1 MRLIPS
7 APPSSPLDAIRKL
20 LAYRLPS
27 NDHDARE
34 QWRDIVGG
42 KSSLWVGIPNDRKE
56 TIRGFLVNFENEILK
71 RAHKNFSFVNG
82 RCVDNMMN
90 PPFDT
95 QFEQHR
101 KLFSSGG
108 ARIFPLPPFRHIP
121 ILLNYKQ
128 SSQYAMYLLVTSHSQ
143 WCTTLGQYCSC
154 SGD

>member
-82 RCVDNMMN
+82 RCVDNIMH

-95 QFEQHR
+95 QLSSIGNYFLAAAQGFFLSLPSAIF
-101 KLFSSGG
+101 LFSSITNSQVNTLC
-108 ARIFPLPPFRHIP
+108 IF
-121 ILLNYKQ
+121 
-128 SSQYAMYLLVTSHSQ
+128 S
-143 WCTTLGQYCSC
+143 
-154 SGD
+154 